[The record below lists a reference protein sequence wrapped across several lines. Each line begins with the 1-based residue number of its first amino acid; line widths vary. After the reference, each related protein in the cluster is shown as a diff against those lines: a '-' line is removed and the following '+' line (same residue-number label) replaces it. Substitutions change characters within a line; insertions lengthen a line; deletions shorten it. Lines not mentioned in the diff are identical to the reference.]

1 MVGSLDEEKSF
12 RQKTLKPS
20 KVLLSMPSGWN
31 AKPAAGPER
40 YQAVFGK
47 IVTKKGM
54 RTGATVDLFFRWI
67 SLAEVLPWEEGR

>member
-1 MVGSLDEEKSF
+1 
-12 RQKTLKPS
+12 
-20 KVLLSMPSGWN
+20 MPSGWS